1 MLATTLAWLAL
12 LGGALMVWQWRAAAR
27 FPLDTRT
34 PTPPSPTPPSV
45 SLLKPVKGADEGTA
59 QALDTWLTQ
68 RYPGHLEALF
78 GVECTQDPG
87 VPVIRNLLAARPSTQ
102 ARLVECPER
111 IGLNRKVSNLAQM
124 ARAAGGEILIL
135 SDADVAAPPDLV
147 EQLTLPFSDP
157 TVGLVHCLYRF
168 ADAPNL
174 ATRLEAFAVNADFWS
189 QVLQNQTLK
198 PLDYALGAVIAVRRS
213 DLDAIGGFTE
223 IVDHLADDNRLGR
236 LIVGLGK
243 RTHLCPVVVDC
254 RVAASDWLS
263 VWRHQLRW
271 AVTIRVCQGLPYF
284 LSILANGTFWALLW
298 LVLSRTTVA
307 ITLGLALIAFRIVQG
322 LALEARFTQRPLAWS
337 KAWMVPLKDLLQVV
351 LWGSAFLRRHVVWR
365 GIRFRV
371 LRDGRL
377 EPA

>member
-1 MLATTLAWLAL
+1 MLALTLAWLAL
-12 LGGALMVWQWRAAAR
+12 LAGALMVWQWVAACR
-27 FPLDTRT
+27 FPLESRT
-34 PTPPSPTPPSV
+34 PVPPTAPRPSV

-59 QALDTWLTQ
+59 HALATWLQ
-68 RYPGHLEALF
+68 QQHPGPTEVVF
-78 GVECTQDPG
+78 GVECAQDPG
-87 VPVIRNLLAARPSTQ
+87 VPIIQHLLASHPNTNARWI
-102 ARLVECPER
+102 ECRER

-124 ARAAGGEILIL
+124 ARATSGDILVF

-147 EQLTLPFSDP
+147 EQLTLPFQDP

-168 ADAPNL
+168 ADAPTL
-174 ATRLEAFAVNADFWS
+174 ATRFEGFAVNADFWS
-189 QVLQNQTLK
+189 QVLQNQTLR

-213 DLDAIGGFTE
+213 DLEAIGGFTE

-243 RTHLCPVVVDC
+243 RTHLCPIVVDC
-254 RVAASDWLS
+254 RVAPSDWLS

-284 LSILANGTFWALLW
+284 LSILANGSFWALLW
-298 LVLSRTTVA
+298 LTVSRTPLALATG
-307 ITLGLALIAFRIVQG
+307 LGLIGLRICQG
-322 LALEARFTQRPLAWS
+322 LALEARFTHRPIRCSNAWL
-337 KAWMVPLKDLLQVV
+337 VPLKDLVQVV
-351 LWGSAFLRRHVVWR
+351 LWASAFLRRHVVWR
-365 GIRFRV
+365 GVRFRV